1 MKISPAWIR
10 DFVSPTASDREVAEA
25 LTVSGI
31 AIEGYFGAGD
41 DATWEA
47 EITTNRVDAM
57 NHYGV
62 AREVSAIYDLDL
74 APIAPQLVESFPAS
88 VNVLIEDP
96 EGCARYTARAVR
108 GVRIGPAPAPIAHRL
123 ELIDQRPINNV
134 ADATNYVLNE
144 IGQPTHAF
152 DFDKL
157 DGGRIVVRRAR
168 AGETITTLDGIERA
182 LLPEDLVIADANR
195 PVALAGIMGGQDTMI
210 TDATRNVLIE
220 SAWFDPASIR
230 RTARRLGMHTD
241 ASHRYERGAD
251 RGITSLACARV
262 AELITASAG
271 GAVSEEIDV
280 IARAIAQPQI
290 RLASSEVRRILGVE
304 IPPAEI
310 ARILGRLGFEV
321 DRFTVEA
328 SGGEFTVSAP
338 TWRLD
343 VEREID
349 LIEEVARIYSYLK
362 IPSTLPSFAGG
373 VVEQPTARK
382 QSALRNRLLALGYN
396 ESLSSTFIPQE
407 DARSFACAGASSGAS
422 SGAPADSSCAA
433 AEPGSPASLK
443 LACWGGEPVR
453 IANPL
458 SEEASFMRTSLV
470 PGLLV
475 QIAYNLN
482 RGNSD
487 VRLFEAGHVYA
498 MQGSAH
504 CDFVDEHNSLACA
517 ATGAVAEP
525 GVHSKPEPRT
535 FFHLKGEIEQLLELF
550 DAGDVTF
557 DRAVPIWLHPGRS
570 ARAQIAGKTVAI
582 FGQLHPEVAA
592 ARKLK
597 QDVYIAEIFVE
608 ALYQLALRQP
618 AYTPVSK
625 YPAVERDFS
634 FVLPEGVEFG
644 SIRRQLSELRIA
656 ELVAILP
663 AETFRGGSLAAGT
676 YSFLLRVRF
685 QSAERTLRD
694 DEVAAWSQQIIQS
707 VESLGGSL
715 RQ

>member
-1 MKISPAWIR
+1 MKISPNWIR
-10 DFVSPTASDREVAEA
+10 DFVSPTASDRDVAES

-31 AIEGYFGAGD
+31 AIEGYFGEGAD
-41 DATWEA
+41 QTWEA

-62 AREVSAIYDLDL
+62 AREVSAIYDLDISPL
-74 APIAPQLVESFPAS
+74 VPSVPKVAASGPANFSIA
-88 VNVLIEDP
+88 IEDA
-96 EGCARYTARAVR
+96 EGCARYTARIVR
-108 GVRIGPAPAPIAHRL
+108 GVKIAPSPAKISHRL
-123 ELIDQRPINNV
+123 ELIEQRSINNV
-134 ADATNYVLNE
+134 ADASNYVLNE

-152 DFDKL
+152 DLDKL
-157 DGGRIVVRRAR
+157 EGGKIIVRRAR
-168 AGETITTLDGIERA
+168 TGETLTTLDGVERT
-182 LLPEDLVIADANR
+182 LSPVDLVIADAVK
-195 PVALAGIMGGQDTMI
+195 PVALAGVMGGEASMI

-230 RTARRLGMHTD
+230 ATARRLGMHTD

-251 RGITSLACARV
+251 PGITQVACARV
-262 AELITASAG
+262 AELIVASAG
-271 GAVSEEIDV
+271 GAVSEEIDAV
-280 IARAIAQPQI
+280 ARAVPQPRIA
-290 RLASSEVRRILGVE
+290 LASSEVKRILGVE
-304 IPPAEI
+304 IPPSEI
-310 ARILGRLGFEV
+310 ARILRRLGFTVERFGAE
-321 DRFTVEA
+321 RFTVEPPA
-328 SGGEFTVSAP
+328 VERGPEFIITVP

-362 IPSTLPSFAGG
+362 IPDTLPSFAGG
-373 VVEQPTARK
+373 VVELPNARK
-382 QSALRNRLLALGYN
+382 QAALRGRLLALGYN

-407 DARSFACAGASSGAS
+407 DARFFAQA
-422 SGAPADSSCAA
+422 
-433 AEPGSPASLK
+433 
-443 LACWGGEPVR
+443 EPVR

-470 PGLLV
+470 PGLLLQV
-475 QIAYNLN
+475 AYNLN
-482 RGNSD
+482 RGNAD

-498 MQGSAH
+498 MQGEA
-504 CDFVDEHNSLACA
+504 VDEHNSLVFVASGA
-517 ATGAVAEP
+517 ARQL
-525 GVHSKPEPRT
+525 GVHGKPEPLN
-535 FFHLKGEIEQLLELF
+535 FFHVKGDIEQLLVAFAF
-550 DAGDVTF
+550 DKSDSGEVSF
-557 DRAVPIWLHPGRS
+557 DRNVPAWLHPGRA
-570 ARAQIAGKTVAI
+570 ARAQVAGATVAI

-597 QDVYIAEIFVE
+597 QDVFIAEVFVE
-608 ALYQLALRQP
+608 ALYEFALCQP
-618 AYTPVSK
+618 AYTPISK

-634 FVLPEGVEFG
+634 FVLPEGLEFE
-644 SIRRQLSELRIA
+644 SIRHKLSALSIA
-656 ELVAILP
+656 ELTTILP

-694 DEVAAWSQQIIQS
+694 DEVAMWSQQIVRS

>member
-1 MKISPAWIR
+1 MKISPNWIR
-10 DFVSPTASDREVAEA
+10 DFVSPTAGDREVAEA

-31 AIEGYFGAGD
+31 AIEGYSGVGAEQ
-41 DATWEA
+41 TWEA

-74 APIAPQLVESFPAS
+74 APLAPKVVESGPANFS
-88 VNVLIEDP
+88 ITIDDA
-96 EGCARYTARAVR
+96 EGCARYTARIVR
-108 GVRIGPAPAPIAHRL
+108 GVKIAASPARIAHRL
-123 ELIDQRPINNV
+123 ELIEQRSISNV

-152 DFDKL
+152 DLDKL
-157 DGGRIVVRRAR
+157 EGGKIIVRRAR
-168 AGETITTLDGIERA
+168 AGEALTTLDGVERK
-182 LLPEDLVIADANR
+182 LSSEDLVIADAVK
-195 PVALAGIMGGQDTMI
+195 PVALAGVMGGEATMI
-210 TDATRNVLIE
+210 TYATRNVLIE

-251 RGITSLACARV
+251 PGITSVACARV
-262 AELITASAG
+262 VELIVASAG
-271 GAVSEEIDV
+271 GAVSAEIDAV
-280 IARAIAQPQI
+280 ARAVPQP
-290 RLASSEVRRILGVE
+290 RLTLATSEVKRILGVE
-304 IPPAEI
+304 IPLHEI
-310 ARILGRLGFEV
+310 SRILRRLGFQIEIV
-321 DRFTVEA
+321 RMEDSRIERVGDKFCAEGSTEINVTV
-328 SGGEFTVSAP
+328 P

-362 IPSTLPSFAGG
+362 IPGTLPSFAGG
-373 VVEQPTARK
+373 VVELPNVPK
-382 QSALRNRLLALGYN
+382 QTALRTRLLALGYN

-407 DARSFACAGASSGAS
+407 DARFFAPS
-422 SGAPADSSCAA
+422 
-433 AEPGSPASLK
+433 
-443 LACWGGEPVR
+443 EPVR

-458 SEEASFMRTSLV
+458 SEEASFMRTTLV
-470 PGLLV
+470 PGLLL

-482 RGNSD
+482 RGNTD

-498 MQGSAH
+498 MQGEV
-504 CDFVDEHNSLACA
+504 VDEHNSLVFVS
-517 ATGAVAEP
+517 TGGARVD
-525 GVHSKPEPRT
+525 GVHGKPEPLN
-535 FFHLKGEIEQLLELF
+535 FFHIKGDVEQLLAAFAAAPGTLNTPQ
-550 DAGDVTF
+550 VVF
-557 DRAVPIWLHPGRS
+557 DRLVPEWLHPGRA
-570 ARAQIAGKTVAI
+570 ARAQLAGKTVAV
-582 FGQLHPEVAA
+582 FGQLHPEAAA

-597 QDVYIAEIFVE
+597 QDVFIAEISVE
-608 ALYQLALRQP
+608 ALYELALRQP
-618 AYTPVSK
+618 AYTPISR

-634 FVLPEGVEFG
+634 FVLPEGVEFE
-644 SIRRQLSELRIA
+644 SIRHKLSALAIA
-656 ELVAILP
+656 ELTTILP

-694 DEVAAWSQQIIQS
+694 DEVAAWSQQIVKS
-707 VESLGGSL
+707 VESLGGAL

>member
-1 MKISPAWIR
+1 MKLSPNWIR
-10 DFVSPTASDREVAEA
+10 DFVSPAASDRDVAES

-31 AIEGYFGAGD
+31 AIEGYFGTGE

-74 APIAPQLVESFPAS
+74 APIAPRIAESGPANFS
-88 VNVLIEDP
+88 IVIDDP
-96 EGCARYTARAVR
+96 EGCARYTARIVR
-108 GVRIGPAPAPIAHRL
+108 GVKIAPPPAKIAHRL
-123 ELIDQRPINNV
+123 ELIEQRSISNV

-152 DFDKL
+152 DLDKL
-157 DGGRIVVRRAR
+157 QGGKIVVRRAR
-168 AGETITTLDGIERA
+168 AGEMLVTLDGVERK
-182 LLPEDLVIADANR
+182 LSPEDLVIADAVT
-195 PVALAGIMGGQDTMI
+195 PVALAGIMGGEASMI
-210 TDATRNVLIE
+210 TYATKNVLIE

-251 RGITSLACARV
+251 CGITPVACARV
-262 AELITASAG
+262 AELILASAG
-271 GAVSEEIDV
+271 GTVSAEIDV
-280 IARAIAQPQI
+280 VARAIAQPRI
-290 RLASSEVRRILGVE
+290 ALASSEVKRILGVSV
-304 IPPAEI
+304 PPAEI
-310 ARILGRLGFEV
+310 ARILHRLGFAVE
-321 DRFTVEA
+321 RFVVEPQAADANTAEFAVTV
-328 SGGEFTVSAP
+328 P

-349 LIEEVARIYSYLK
+349 LIEEVARIYSYFR
-362 IPSTLPSFAGG
+362 IPSTLPSFGGG
-373 VVEQPTARK
+373 VIELPNARK
-382 QSALRNRLLALGYN
+382 QAELRRRLLALGYN

-407 DARSFACAGASSGAS
+407 DARFFAHS
-422 SGAPADSSCAA
+422 
-433 AEPGSPASLK
+433 
-443 LACWGGEPVR
+443 EPVR

-458 SEEASFMRTSLV
+458 SEEAAYMRTTLV
-470 PGLLV
+470 PGLLSQV
-475 QIAYNLN
+475 AYNLN

-498 MQGSAH
+498 MQGET
-504 CDFVDEHNSLACA
+504 VDEHDALALVS
-517 ATGAVAEP
+517 TGAALDL
-525 GVHSKPEPRT
+525 GVHGKPEPLN
-535 FFHLKGEIEQLLELF
+535 FFHIKGDIEQVLAAF
-550 DAGDVTF
+550 DLDAKAVTF
-557 DRAVPIWLHPGRS
+557 DRTVPAWLHPGR
-570 ARAQIAGKTVAI
+570 AVRAQLAGKTIAI
-582 FGQLHPEVAA
+582 FGQLHPDVAA
-592 ARKLK
+592 LRKFK
-597 QDVYIAEIFVE
+597 QEIFIAEIFVE
-608 ALYQLALRQP
+608 ALYHHVLRQP

-634 FVLPEGVEFG
+634 FVLPDGVEFAA
-644 SIRRQLSELRIA
+644 IRQNLSSLAIA
-656 ELVAILP
+656 ELTETLP

-694 DEVAAWSQQIIQS
+694 DEVADWSQRIVKA
-707 VESLGGSL
+707 VESLGGAL

>member
-1 MKISPAWIR
+1 MKISANWIR
-10 DFVSPTASDREVAEA
+10 DFVSPSVSDRDVAEA

-31 AIEGYFGAGD
+31 AIEGYFGEGAD
-41 DATWEA
+41 QTWEA

-74 APIAPQLVESFPAS
+74 APLTPKVWGGGPANFS
-88 VNVLIEDP
+88 VTIEDR
-96 EGCARYTARAVR
+96 EGCARYTARVIR
-108 GVRIGPAPAPIAHRL
+108 GVKIAPAPAKIVHRL
-123 ELIDQRPINNV
+123 ELIDQRSISNV

-152 DFDKL
+152 DLDKL
-157 DGGRIVVRRAR
+157 EGGEIIVRRAR
-168 AGETITTLDGIERA
+168 AGEVLTTLDGIERKLA
-182 LLPEDLVIADANR
+182 PEDLVIADAVK
-195 PVALAGIMGGQDTMI
+195 PVALAGIMGGEATMI
-210 TDATRNVLIE
+210 TFATRNVLVE

-230 RTARRLGMHTD
+230 RTAHRLGMHTD

-251 RGITSLACARV
+251 PGITQVACARV
-262 AELITASAG
+262 SELIVDSAG
-271 GAVSEEIDV
+271 GTVSQEIDV
-280 IARAIAQPQI
+280 AARQIPQP
-290 RLASSEVRRILGVE
+290 RVSLAASEVKRILGVE

-310 ARILGRLGFEV
+310 ARILGRLGF
-321 DRFTVEA
+321 TVEG
-328 SGGEFTVSAP
+328 SGPEFTITVP

-362 IPSTLPSFAGG
+362 IPDTLPSFAGG
-373 VVEQPTARK
+373 VVELPNARK
-382 QSALRNRLLALGYN
+382 QSELRNRLLALGSN

-407 DARSFACAGASSGAS
+407 DARFFLNGRANA
-422 SGAPADSSCAA
+422 
-433 AEPGSPASLK
+433 
-443 LACWGGEPVR
+443 EPVR

-470 PGLLV
+470 PGLLQ

-482 RGNSD
+482 RGNAD

-498 MQGSAH
+498 MQGEA
-504 CDFVDEHNSLACA
+504 VDEHNSLAFVS
-517 ATGAVAEP
+517 TGAAREAS
-525 GVHSKPEPRT
+525 VHSKPEPLN
-535 FFHLKGEIEQLLELF
+535 FFHVKGDVEQLLAAF
-550 DAGDVTF
+550 DVQSLTF
-557 DRAVPIWLHPGRS
+557 DRTVPTWLHPGRA
-570 ARAQIAGKTVAI
+570 ARAQVGPTTVAI

-597 QDVYIAEIFVE
+597 QNVWVAEVFVE
-608 ALYQLALRQP
+608 ALYRFALRQS

-634 FVLPEGVEFG
+634 FVLPEGVEFE
-644 SIRRQLSELRIA
+644 SIRQKLTALAIA
-656 ELVAILP
+656 ELTAILP

-694 DEVAAWSQQIIQS
+694 DEVANWAQQIVKS
-707 VESLGGSL
+707 VGSLGGSL